1 MAKESDLLLANQ
13 LKKMKKQTL
22 KTTTLTAQVAVTKME
37 SGMDHVQVLPDDPR
51 VGQVEAFR
59 GLGYGQMLSTGSFEF
74 TRHKIVRSQAKTL
87 LKLPHSSIS
96 ECKDATLRFTFIVHE
111 GDLEYFCRWLM
122 EEAPQAVA
130 FVDKMLNDKKD

>member
-1 MAKESDLLLANQ
+1 MLND
-13 LKKMKKQTL
+13 TI
-22 KTTTLTAQVAVTKME
+22 KTTTLGAMMAVSKTQN
-37 SGMDHVQVLPDDPR
+37 GMDYVQVMPENP
-51 VGQVEAFR
+51 VPGQVEAFR

-74 TRHKIVRSQAKTL
+74 TRHKIPRSQAVTW